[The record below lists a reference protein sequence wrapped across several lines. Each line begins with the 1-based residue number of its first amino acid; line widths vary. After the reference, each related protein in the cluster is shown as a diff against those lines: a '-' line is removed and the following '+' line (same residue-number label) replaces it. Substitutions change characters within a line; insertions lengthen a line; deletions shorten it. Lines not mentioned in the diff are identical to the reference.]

1 MHNLNK
7 KRLLPALTLLLAVGA
22 TLFLLLPERES
33 FVGER
38 RAEPDAYLLEI
49 RQMTGTD
56 RHPMSLQT
64 GETLHIRFTCTS
76 GSLRLDITAP
86 DGTAVYSGNGQTAT
100 RFTVTAADSGAYT
113 LVVTARRA
121 AGTIQIQTKEILE

>member
-7 KRLLPALTLLLAVGA
+7 KRVIPALVLLLAAAAALILLQGRE
-22 TLFLLLPERES
+22 TL
-33 FVGER
+33 VGER
-38 RAEPDAYLLEI
+38 RAEPDAYLLSI

-56 RHPMSLQT
+56 RHNLTLQA
-64 GETLHIRFTCTS
+64 GETLYIRFTCTS

-100 RFTVTAADSGAYT
+100 RFTVTAPASGAYT
-113 LVVTARRA
+113 LAVTARRA
-121 AGTIQIQTKEILE
+121 AGTIQIQTKEIIE

>member
-7 KRLLPALTLLLAVGA
+7 KRLLPALVLLLAA
-22 TLFLLLPERES
+22 AAAALFLLQGRET
-33 FVGER
+33 FVGVR
-38 RAEPDAYLLEI
+38 RAESDAYLLDI

-56 RHPMSLQT
+56 EHTLALQT
-64 GETLHIRFTCTS
+64 GETLHVRFTCTS

-86 DGTAVYSGNGQTAT
+86 DGTAVYSGNGQAAT
-100 RFTVTAADSGAYT
+100 RFT
-113 LVVTARRA
+113 VTARRA